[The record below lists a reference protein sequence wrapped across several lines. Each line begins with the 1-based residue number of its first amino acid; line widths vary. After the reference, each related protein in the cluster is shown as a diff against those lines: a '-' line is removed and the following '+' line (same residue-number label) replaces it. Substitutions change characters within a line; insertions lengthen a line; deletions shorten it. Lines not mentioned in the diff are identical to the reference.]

1 MCRMIRLTLALII
14 ASQLTACAALVVG
27 GVAATG
33 MAVHDRR
40 SVGTVMDDNIL
51 RVRVRDTL
59 YGQEFLNDDVR
70 IKVQAH
76 NGWVLLAGEAIDNE
90 RVAQAEKV
98 VSEIEGVRRLFNELA
113 PMERRGAGQASAD
126 KWLSTRVNGSLTG
139 IRDLPGFDATRV
151 KVTSTRGTVYLM
163 GLVSH
168 EEAKHVIER
177 ARTVR
182 GVERVVTLFEYL
194 DELV

>member
-1 MCRMIRLTLALII
+1 MSLTMRLTLAVII

-90 RVAQAEKV
+90 RVAKAEEV
-98 VSEIEGVRRLFNELA
+98 VSEVEGVRRLFNELA
-113 PMERRGAGQASAD
+113 PMERKGAGQASAD
-126 KWLSTRVNGSLTG
+126 KWLSTRVNASLTG

-163 GLVSH
+163 GLVSRK
-168 EEAKHVIER
+168 EAEHVTER

-194 DELV
+194 DELA